1 MLSNSQQADFIT
13 RGIQTMSAVLNKQSV
28 SAQTTPADSDNTVTE
43 RDAMAIFLN
52 AQPGAS

>member
-1 MLSNSQQADFIT
+1 MLSNSQQAYFIT